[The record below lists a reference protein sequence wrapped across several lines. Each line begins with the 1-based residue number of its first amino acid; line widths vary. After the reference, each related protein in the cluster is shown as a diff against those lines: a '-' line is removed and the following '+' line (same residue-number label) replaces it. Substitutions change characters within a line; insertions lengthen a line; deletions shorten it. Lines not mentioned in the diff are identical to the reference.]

1 MAANSKPRKL
11 ARAKTDPN
19 TSSMTYCGC
28 LFNDLLV
35 APLQATVAL
44 VQVNGVAVHV
54 GKDLHLDVAG
64 PADVLFNQTRVVSK
78 VLSRLALRGANGKRV
93 QIEKKRGV

>member
-1 MAANSKPRKL
+1 MAANLKPRNR
-11 ARAKTDPN
+11 AQAKTDPN
-19 TSSMTYCGC
+19 TSSTTYCGR

-35 APLQATVAL
+35 APLQATVTL

-64 PADVLFNQTRVVSK
+64 PADVLFKQTRVVSK
-78 VLSRLALRGANGKRV
+78 VLSRLALWGTNERKRANF
-93 QIEKKRGV
+93 KK